1 MDMQRPITSGS
12 RQAPDPYDQYLE
24 SRGLY
29 RKHTARDA
37 SSLFRVIAEQMY
49 DTQMLH
55 YEIRLECV
63 RFMTLK
69 RRIFEKV
76 WISPSLLFLG
86 CQKFQCEIFPDPG
99 TKNFSVSQF
108 KKKIFH

>member
-1 MDMQRPITSGS
+1 MDMQVQRPITSGS

-76 WISPSLLFLG
+76 RGLPSITQSHIL
-86 CQKFQCEIFPDPG
+86 
-99 TKNFSVSQF
+99 
-108 KKKIFH
+108 

>member
-1 MDMQRPITSGS
+1 MAKMIQLQRPITSGS

-37 SSLFRVIAEQMY
+37 SSLFRVIAEQLY
-49 DTQMLH
+49 DTQSLH

-63 RFMTLK
+63 RFMTQK

-76 WISPSLLFLG
+76 RWIDYLSVESWTIISYGFRILFSAHPRRL
-86 CQKFQCEIFPDPG
+86 
-99 TKNFSVSQF
+99 
-108 KKKIFH
+108 

>member
-1 MDMQRPITSGS
+1 MKWIKFKFLDSRVAMDMQVQRPITSGS

-76 WISPSLLFLG
+76 GL
-86 CQKFQCEIFPDPG
+86 
-99 TKNFSVSQF
+99 
-108 KKKIFH
+108 